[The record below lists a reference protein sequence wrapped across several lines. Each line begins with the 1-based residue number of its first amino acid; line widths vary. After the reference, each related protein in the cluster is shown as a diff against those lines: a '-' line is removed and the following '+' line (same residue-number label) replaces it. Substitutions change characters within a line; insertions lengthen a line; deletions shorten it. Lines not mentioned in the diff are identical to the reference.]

1 MRVDTRGRSAANM
14 GERQRMSPTTNQAT
28 ERLIRNYYA
37 CFNERRLAEA
47 ASLFAADAV
56 MEAPPFTA
64 ASDGRR
70 SYERFT
76 RVWLAAFPDACLDVE
91 SVASRNDTLHEVN
104 LVATGTHMNLLDLG
118 AYGRFK
124 PTGERTTLRLRELIE
139 VHDGQITYSNV
150 SLDVHDLTRQLSS
163 IDYDALA
170 CHLDRLQRLRAQL
183 ADAGDDTER
192 RRSLADRIGR
202 ELDAARLA
210 VRPWFRS

>member
-1 MRVDTRGRSAANM
+1 MTPTA
-14 GERQRMSPTTNQAT
+14 SPAT
-28 ERLIRNYYA
+28 ERLISNYYA
-37 CFNERRLAEA
+37 CFNRRALSEA
-47 ASLFAADAV
+47 ASLFAEDAV

-76 RVWLAAFPDACLDVE
+76 RVWLAAFPDAQLEVE
-91 SVASRNDTLHEVN
+91 RVSSRNDTLHEVN
-104 LVATGTHMNLLDLG
+104 LVATGTHTNLLDLG

-139 VHDGQITYSNV
+139 IHNGQITYSNV
-150 SLDVHDLTRQLSS
+150 SLDVHDLTRQLST
-163 IDYDALA
+163 IDYDALTT
-170 CHLDRLQRLRAQL
+170 HLDRVQHLRAQL
-183 ADAGDDTER
+183 AEAGDDTGR
-192 RRSLADRIGR
+192 RRSLAERIGR

>member
-1 MRVDTRGRSAANM
+1 MTPIA
-14 GERQRMSPTTNQAT
+14 SPAI
-28 ERLIRNYYA
+28 ERLISNYYA
-37 CFNERRLAEA
+37 CFNRRALSEA
-47 ASLFAADAV
+47 ASLFADDAV

-76 RVWLAAFPDACLDVE
+76 RVWLAAFPDAQLAVE
-91 SVASRNDTLHEVN
+91 RVSSRNDTLHEVN
-104 LVATGTHMNLLDLG
+104 LVATGTHINLLDLG

-139 VHDGQITYSNV
+139 IHNGQITYSNV
-150 SLDVHDLTRQLSS
+150 SLDVHDLTRQLST
-163 IDYDALA
+163 IDYDALTT
-170 CHLDRLQRLRAQL
+170 HLDRVQHLRAQL
-183 ADAGDDTER
+183 AEAGDDAER
-192 RRSLADRIGR
+192 RRALAERIGR